1 MIDPKNLAAEIVAL
15 YEAGY
20 RNESLAEVI
29 AQKVIEERELLKACS
44 YFLNMLP
51 NERHP
56 NNPHGYRE
64 SYDLAAALDRYFKK
78 VPA

>member
-1 MIDPKNLAAEIVAL
+1 MTEKTEEVRLL
-15 YEAGY
+15 EAC
-20 RNESLAEVI
+20 R
-29 AQKVIEERELLKACS
+29 

-64 SYDLAAALDRYFKK
+64 SYDLAAALDRYFAKRE
-78 VPA
+78 AGQ